1 MGSNVSLFTVFVIA
15 SFWVATGR
23 SVIIPSAPPSAAADV
38 DPSLLSLSLEFF
50 AFPEYTTLSTT
61 TNCLDNIAALRG
73 VQPAIRIGG
82 TTQDRAT
89 YDPTLTAPVNYTV
102 ADPTDAPLTLTYG
115 PSFFSLAAQMK
126 GEVTVGLNRQLDNQT
141 NTMEGAKE
149 ALRRMPNLLAM
160 ELGNEPE
167 FWAETSPI
175 VPPGDTWTPALDG
188 ASQKLWFTDFAPSI
202 GDMFQAAVYLQY
214 PTWSTAGLIPI
225 LESAVTYVKT
235 FSGHSYP
242 QSACGG
248 ASTNLTSLMSHSGIV
263 SYTSQYKPEAAA
275 AHNISKKYFL
285 GETNSATCGGGGIS
299 PTFGAG
305 LWVMDYVLQGA
316 LNNVDRLYF
325 HQGTIADCP
334 YCFFGQ
340 DIVDAPFYGAVFVSD
355 FLGKDGTKVAMLDD
369 GTGSTGIYAVYGV
382 FGKPLRLLI
391 YNSVYY
397 DGTTARTSVSVNF
410 TGISSTTV
418 TAKRMTAQNA
428 TAIIGEGGIVTIG
441 GGGSF
446 DTSCQSVGTQ
456 TLEMVPVAGG
466 AFDVSVAASEALI
479 VYL

>member
-1 MGSNVSLFTVFVIA
+1 MGRLSVFFVFASVWISTALCVNIPSSTPATASNV
-15 SFWVATGR
+15 
-23 SVIIPSAPPSAAADV
+23 
-38 DPSLLSLSLEFF
+38 DPALLSLSLEFF
-50 AFPEYTTLSTT
+50 AFPEYTELSTT
-61 TNCLDNIAALRG
+61 ANCLDNIAALRG
-73 VQPAIRIGG
+73 TQPAIRIGG

-89 YDPTLTAPVNYTV
+89 FDPTLAAPVNYSV
-102 ADPTDAPLTLTYG
+102 ASPVDAPLNLTYG
-115 PSFFSLAAQMK
+115 ASFFSLAAQMR

-141 NTMEGAKE
+141 NTLE
-149 ALRRMPNLLAM
+149 AAMLALQTMPNLLAM

-167 FWAETSPI
+167 FWAESSPI

-202 GDMFQAAVYLQY
+202 GNMFQAAVYLQF
-214 PTWSTAGLIPI
+214 PTWSTEGLIPI

-275 AHNISKKYFL
+275 AHNVSKKYFL

-305 LWVMDYVLQGA
+305 LWVMDYVLQAA

-340 DIVDAPFYGAVFVSD
+340 DIVDAPYYGAAFVSD
-355 FLGKDGTKVAMLDD
+355 FLGKDGVKLAMLDD

-382 FGKPLRLLI
+382 SGEPLRALV

-397 DGTTARTSVSVNF
+397 DGTTTRSNVSLNF
-410 TGISSTTV
+410 TLSSSSAQTV
-418 TAKRMTAQNA
+418 LAKRMTAQNA
-428 TAIIGEGGIVTIG
+428 TAIIGEGGVVTIG
-441 GGGSF
+441 GDGRF
-446 DTSCQSVGTQ
+446 DSSCQPTGAQ
-456 TLEMVPVAGG
+456 TLESIAVEGG
-466 AFDVSVAASEALI
+466 IFEVSVAASEALI
-479 VYL
+479 VYLS